1 MNNTDGPRVLVTAGS
16 KHGSTA
22 EIASRISTRMA
33 VFGIAA
39 ETREP
44 EDVGDITDYDAFI
57 IGSAVYAGH
66 WTNPAKALALRVGAD
81 KGDRPVWLFSSGP
94 IGDPP
99 KPEEDP
105 VDVAQVMEATSPQEH
120 KIFAGKVDKS
130 VLSFGER
137 AILVAVRAPE
147 GDFRDWAEIEAW
159 ADRVAAELSSH
170 RSSTEDRASERIGVK

>member
-1 MNNTDGPRVLVTAGS
+1 MNNTTHGTRVLVSAGS
-16 KHGSTA
+16 KHGSTS
-22 EIASRISTRMA
+22 EIASRISIRLA
-33 VFGIAA
+33 EAGIES

-44 EDVGDITDYDAFI
+44 EDVGDITGYDAFV

-66 WTNPAKALALRVGAD
+66 WTNPAKSLALRIGVG
-81 KGDRPVWLFSSGP
+81 KPVWLFSSGP

-99 KPEEDP
+99 KPEEEP
-105 VDVAQVMEATSPQEH
+105 VDVAQVTEATNPQGH

-159 ADRVAAELSSH
+159 ADRIAKALTSHGESAENESI
-170 RSSTEDRASERIGVK
+170 ERIGAT